1 MPFCDS
7 TRLGCEMQGAV
18 HSGFQ
23 MYSACFL
30 KVSHHASVLGKFL
43 HKISFNTGVLQMINK
58 KLKQPTSM
66 SHLKLG
72 KSKGL

>member
-7 TRLGCEMQGAV
+7 TRLECEMQGAV

-30 KVSHHASVLGKFL
+30 KVSHHVLGKSL
-43 HKISFNTGVLQMINK
+43 HKISFNTGVLQMIDK